1 MREWTR
7 ITVHQAAQKLGI
19 SDQAVRVQMQ
29 SGDLKIGKIMRG
41 DRGHNT
47 YIIYEELVDKVIEC
61 LPINDTELQTENF
74 TAEARVFKDGRV
86 VTRVR
91 PVEPEDKQGYK
102 ETQFCIIITDLF
114 ETAEEASEFLSQY
127 KIENY
132 EKGGEKG

>member
-1 MREWTR
+1 MHKWTR

-29 SGDLKIGKIMRG
+29 SGDLRIGKIIQG
-41 DRGHNT
+41 ERGHNT
-47 YIIYEELVDKVIEC
+47 YVIYDALLDREVARMQEGKGSENC
-61 LPINDTELQTENF
+61 MQENF
-74 TAEARVFKDGRV
+74 TAEARIFKDGRV

-91 PVEPEDKQGYK
+91 PVEPEDRQGYK

-127 KIENY
+127 KIE
-132 EKGGEKG
+132 K